1 MQLEDNQLVP
11 RNAQDTH
18 AFSNNNQ
25 AQSGE
30 IASPTFSA
38 EVLADKLALIG
49 DEVDFGHYYSDT
61 CQFHSNYRQ
70 FKDLNLEYNH
80 EVDEIQLSTRPEDN
94 ALRVFQILKRIELS
108 ITLEQQASS
117 IMTSPQTLANMTS
130 ISQGVFITDQLFIP
144 RYMWFKMKFS
154 LPYIKEKI
162 NFFNDIKTILEQVK
176 VHYNKGAAKIKHL
189 DQLSKTLNEKRRA
202 IGK

>member
-1 MQLEDNQLVP
+1 
-11 RNAQDTH
+11 
-18 AFSNNNQ
+18 
-25 AQSGE
+25 
-30 IASPTFSA
+30 
-38 EVLADKLALIG
+38 
-49 DEVDFGHYYSDT
+49 
-61 CQFHSNYRQ
+61 
-70 FKDLNLEYNH
+70 LEYNH